1 MFAAHFRRFFLLLT
15 VFGFGLTL
23 SVMGRADNLPLK
35 LMPSKSFSDVQAE
48 AAYES
53 VNGPVYSN
61 SPDPATLPFHT
72 TLTGTVTADGTMNK
86 LAIFSDDGS
95 DVYLDGVLVWNA
107 KDKPQALPDLPNSL
121 HEIPGTLSV
130 GSHTV
135 RIDYSNVIYGPPD
148 PTTGQPVDIDG
159 CTLFVYAD
167 LTASVTGGLT
177 GGVIRACAGAI
188 ANPVHEDVVTINAQR
203 GGTNAVGEA
212 LVVSYDS
219 SVDYTGCQ
227 PPQLI
232 DDQNQNKPVS
242 TLTRT
247 TDANGNITVTV
258 LSSNLISQPNL
269 IITYKGN
276 QVGSAGCD
284 FDTDKSLRRYGILT
298 YDPGEGYGTDK
309 GWDFDSDSL
318 EVPGDTTDA
327 IVFLKFQKDPIIPID
342 QNYYLSSLVGN
353 IPIPSLDIN
362 SDGEVSDDE
371 YNAGT
376 IRGTSANPLN
386 DASNWLAVT
395 GHTVH
400 LRISQITDYYTGVT
414 ITDPAIIQRYVYY
427 VDDTG
432 QPIIDSSTNAMP
444 AFVTVTTGA
453 DGLATMHLEAGSQI
467 EALGDITL
475 DVVDETQIA
484 IDGTGSF

>member
-188 ANPVHEDVVTINAQR
+188 ASPVHEDVVTINAQR
-203 GGTNAVGEA
+203 GGANVVSEA

-227 PPQLI
+227 PPQFI
-232 DDQNQNKPVS
+232 DEQNQNKPAS

-258 LSSNLISQPNL
+258 LSSNLISTPTSMPNM
-269 IITYKGN
+269 IVTYKGN
-276 QVGSAGCD
+276 QVASVGCY
-284 FDTDKSLRRYGILT
+284 FDTDQSKRRYGLLT
-298 YDPGEGYGTDK
+298 YDPGEGSGTDT
-309 GWDFDSDSL
+309 GWDFDSYSL
-318 EVPGDTTDA
+318 VNPGDTANA
-327 IVFLKFQKDPIIPID
+327 IVFLKYKKDPNIPID
-342 QNYYLSSLVGN
+342 PNYYLSSLVGN
-353 IPIPSLDIN
+353 VPVPFLDVN
-362 SDGEVSDDE
+362 ADGEVSDDE
-371 YNAGT
+371 YYAGT
-376 IRGTSANPLN
+376 K
-386 DASNWLAVT
+386 
-395 GHTVH
+395 
-400 LRISQITDYYTGVT
+400 
-414 ITDPAIIQRYVYY
+414 
-427 VDDTG
+427 
-432 QPIIDSSTNAMP
+432 
-444 AFVTVTTGA
+444 
-453 DGLATMHLEAGSQI
+453 
-467 EALGDITL
+467 
-475 DVVDETQIA
+475 
-484 IDGTGSF
+484 